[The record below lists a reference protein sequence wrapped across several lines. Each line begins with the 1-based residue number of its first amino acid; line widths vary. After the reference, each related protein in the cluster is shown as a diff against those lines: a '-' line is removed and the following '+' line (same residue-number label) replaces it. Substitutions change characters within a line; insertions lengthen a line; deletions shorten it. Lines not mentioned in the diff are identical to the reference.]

1 MNRYNKKIN
10 VKLLSIFLSIA
21 IVMVGIGTPIE
32 VSAAKR
38 PSICTAKEW
47 DVLKRV
53 NKERMKKKLQ
63 PLATFKKFQ
72 SAADVRVSEVTSY
85 FSHTRP
91 NGSSCF
97 TIFKEK
103 KIPYVMAGENIA
115 AGYRTSAD
123 VMKGWMN
130 SPGHKQNILKSEF
143 THMGVGYT
151 KGGSYGTGWVQLFVG
166 ENVNKPTVSG
176 LKLSKKGTIKAKRG
190 TSIEK
195 MNLYLTYKSKSYGT
209 CYVPLLDKMCKGY
222 KKTKKGT
229 QTVKAVYQGRTIKFK
244 VKLS

>member
-1 MNRYNKKIN
+1 MKQYKKKT
-10 VKLLSIFLSIA
+10 KLQVLSIFLTIA
-21 IVMVGIGTPIE
+21 IAIVGIGTPIE
-32 VSAAKR
+32 ASAASR
-38 PSICTAKEW
+38 PSICSTKEW

-53 NKERMKKKLQ
+53 NKERLKKNLQ

-72 SAADVRVSEVTSY
+72 SAADVRASEVTSY

-91 NGSSCF
+91 NGTSCF
-97 TIFKEK
+97 TVLNEK
-103 KIPYVMAGENIA
+103 KIPYGAAGENIA
-115 AGYRTSAD
+115 AGYRTSSE

-130 SPGHKQNILKSEF
+130 SPGHKQNILTPQF
-143 THMGVGYT
+143 THIGIGYAA
-151 KGGSYGTGWVQLFVG
+151 GGSYGTGWVQLFVG
-166 ENVNKPTVSG
+166 ENVSKPTVSG
-176 LKLSKKGTIKAKRG
+176 LKLSKKGTIKAKKG